1 MMRRALVI
9 FGWLNAAAVM
19 PDGFVRR
26 PFGLP
31 ALVYFPVRVVMGIG
45 IGWRALDVAARMKA
59 AQAA

>member
-1 MMRRALVI
+1 MI